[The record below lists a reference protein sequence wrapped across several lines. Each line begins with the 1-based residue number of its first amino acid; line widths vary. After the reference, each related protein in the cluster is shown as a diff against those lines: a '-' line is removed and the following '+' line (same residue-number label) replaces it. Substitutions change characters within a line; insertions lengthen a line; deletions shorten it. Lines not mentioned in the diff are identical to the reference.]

1 MSFIKCQWWSQDF
14 RHSPDGNLS
23 RVDPVQSRIKSI
35 IITASSIVS
44 LRSHQ
49 QQSQQV
55 ASNQHRA
62 SFIVSLRSHQ
72 QQSPCPCSRISSTPH
87 VPAVASAAPPCPAV
101 ASAAPPCPC
110 GSINIEQAYSIV
122 CPCGLSRTKIRSSAA
137 GVDL

>member
-23 RVDPVQSRIKSI
+23 GVDPVQSRIKSI

-49 QQSQQV
+49 QQSPQV

-62 SFIVSLRSHQ
+62 SFIVSLRFHKQLFSKAG
-72 QQSPCPCSRISSTPH
+72 SFPH
-87 VPAVASAAPPCPAV
+87 KKTAALLLA
-101 ASAAPPCPC
+101 
-110 GSINIEQAYSIV
+110 
-122 CPCGLSRTKIRSSAA
+122 
-137 GVDL
+137 

>member
-14 RHSPDGNLS
+14 CHNPDGNLS

-55 ASNQHRA
+55 ASNQHQASIRMSLRFHQHRA
-62 SFIVSLRSHQ
+62 FFIVSMRFHQHRASIQHRVSLRFIPHKNPQLCCWRRPLMVRQPYSEAV
-72 QQSPCPCSRISSTPH
+72 QSDVS
-87 VPAVASAAPPCPAV
+87 VPYK
-101 ASAAPPCPC
+101 
-110 GSINIEQAYSIV
+110 GNRRGRKDY
-122 CPCGLSRTKIRSSAA
+122 
-137 GVDL
+137 

>member
-49 QQSQQV
+49 QQSP
-55 ASNQHRA
+55 
-62 SFIVSLRSHQ
+62 F
-72 QQSPCPCSRISSTPH
+72 
-87 VPAVASAAPPCPAV
+87 PAVASAASPHVPAV
-101 ASAAPPCPC
+101 YPAQKTAAPLL
-110 GSINIEQAYSIV
+110 A
-122 CPCGLSRTKIRSSAA
+122 
-137 GVDL
+137 